1 MVKRKTNYSSDWE
14 KQYIW
19 MKMSKKMLHLLFANY
34 VTKLFWID
42 GGGMSQVISHASGHL
57 HLQHEQAGQNQSTIS
72 LNPTSVGFFHQK
84 SQLSKLKYC

>member
-1 MVKRKTNYSSDWE
+1 MGKTIHLDKNV
-14 KQYIW
+14 
-19 MKMSKKMLHLLFANY
+19 KKMLHLLFANY

-72 LNPTSVGFFHQK
+72 LNPTSVGFFIKRVNYQ
-84 SQLSKLKYC
+84 SWNIAST